1 MHQTEGG
8 VPDAGVEE
16 VLDQGVSD
24 PDHLGLAVPRLADES
39 LVLKQKK
46 HISHGVLVLVQVIV
60 SRSGE
65 ASHHHDPPPVPVPVV
80 PLLGCHGW
88 NLLVRLCPGVGA
100 AGQGWVSVDEG

>member
-39 LVLKQKK
+39 LVLKQKNTLV
-46 HISHGVLVLVQVIV
+46 ISHGVLVLVLVIV

-80 PLLGCHGW
+80 PLLGCHG
-88 NLLVRLCPGVGA
+88 
-100 AGQGWVSVDEG
+100 